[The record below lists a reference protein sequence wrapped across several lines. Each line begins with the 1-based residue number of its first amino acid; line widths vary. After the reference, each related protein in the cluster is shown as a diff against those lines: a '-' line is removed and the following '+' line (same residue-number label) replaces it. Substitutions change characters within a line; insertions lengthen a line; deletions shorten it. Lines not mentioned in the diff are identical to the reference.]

1 MSEWSD
7 IYSPIGGFERETV
20 YIGTISS
27 DGIEYQ
33 CVDKDL
39 EIVKSNITRRY
50 NNLAHVYGAK
60 SLSAGDFRLQNGVN
74 DTAYYI
80 GIHAYVSIIPY
91 LI

>member
-7 IYSPIGGFERETV
+7 VYIPTDGFERETV

-60 SLSAGDFRLQNGVN
+60 SLSAEDFRLQNGVN
-74 DTAYYI
+74 DTIYYI